1 MKPMKLSKLL
11 LAWLYTHG
19 HEISHYQP
27 NVGVTTVYRGRQFKF
42 DLCGQYGGYRV
53 KYNNRILAFY
63 ENGQLLKQHDLDEF
77 TEVPPKKS

>member
-19 HEISHYQP
+19 HEISSYQP
-27 NVGVTTVYRGRQFKF
+27 NVGITSVHRGKIYKF

-53 KYNNRILAFY
+53 KYTNRILAFY
-63 ENGQLLKQHDLDEF
+63 ENGKLIKQTDLNQF
-77 TEVPPKKS
+77 TNEEEI